1 MTNITKDECAKYY
14 TLHSEPF
21 PCEKLWKS
29 SIDFDLRVEKNGE
42 RRKKRENKKKTT
54 KYQPFRILKLQAL
67 ENTLICY
74 STLKHA
80 TLCPNGE
87 LLDF

>member
-1 MTNITKDECAKYY
+1 MSVQSTIPYTVNLSPAKN
-14 TLHSEPF
+14 
-21 PCEKLWKS
+21 CGKN

-42 RRKKRENKKKTT
+42 RRKKKGKIKKTT

-67 ENTLICY
+67 ENTLICH

-80 TLCPNGE
+80 TLCPNGV

>member
-1 MTNITKDECAKYY
+1 MSAESTIPYTVNLSRLSPAKN
-14 TLHSEPF
+14 
-21 PCEKLWKS
+21 CGKN

-42 RRKKRENKKKTT
+42 RRKKRENKKTT

>member
-1 MTNITKDECAKYY
+1 MSVQSTLPYTVNLSPAKN
-14 TLHSEPF
+14 
-21 PCEKLWKS
+21 CEKVALILTYEWKKMGKE
-29 SIDFDLRVEKNGE
+29 EKKG
-42 RRKKRENKKKTT
+42 KIKKTT